1 MSIGSSRNRSRKG
14 FTLVEL
20 LVVIGI
26 IALLISILLPS
37 LGQCPPRREHRRV
50 RANLRSIIQ
59 GMQIYAAQNKGFIPG
74 SMTSGKFL
82 FLDNGGTNPA
92 FPTDNSNCPGI
103 IQNWDWMSPIA
114 KCMGI
119 KFDEGEKWMERLS
132 RFEQLRVAG
141 VFQCPENAFL
151 AGPASFANANP
162 GPGTGGPTVSYNL
175 TLAYCTAALFQL
187 PDNTANAGNV
197 TRTRCGPDANVP
209 KGYSPQLAKIRHSS
223 EKIYIADAAKFSNAS
238 QAPNISIALRSDAGE
253 PSPTRDLLPPTPR
266 PGVGSLPRAMEAPA
280 PIAGRCRS
288 ATATPSPT
296 ARDQHLRLDAGF
308 FDGHVEGMTELDFC
322 DPNLWM
328 PSGSIYNPTG
338 TNTGGATKL
347 VNTKAW
353 PTCWPAT
360 ARFL

>member
-1 MSIGSSRNRSRKG
+1 
-14 FTLVEL
+14 
-20 LVVIGI
+20 
-26 IALLISILLPS
+26 
-37 LGQCPPRREHRRV
+37 
-50 RANLRSIIQ
+50 
-59 GMQIYAAQNKGFIPG
+59 
-74 SMTSGKFL
+74 
-82 FLDNGGTNPA
+82 
-92 FPTDNSNCPGI
+92 
-103 IQNWDWMSPIA
+103 
-114 KCMGI
+114 
-119 KFDEGEKWMERLS
+119 MERLS

-238 QAPNISIALRSDAGE
+238 QAPNISIALRSDAGGAFADQG
-253 PSPTRDLLPPTPR
+253 PFAANSTAWSRQLATGNGGTGTDCR
-266 PGVGSLPRAMEAPA
+266 PLSFRHGNTKSYG
-280 PIAGRCRS
+280 
-288 ATATPSPT
+288 ATNTY
-296 ARDQHLRLDAGF
+296 RLNAGF

-338 TNTGGATKL
+338 TNTGGATSS
-347 VNTKAW
+347 VNTKAS
-353 PTCWPAT
+353 ADVL
-360 ARFL
+360 ARYGSVSMTIK